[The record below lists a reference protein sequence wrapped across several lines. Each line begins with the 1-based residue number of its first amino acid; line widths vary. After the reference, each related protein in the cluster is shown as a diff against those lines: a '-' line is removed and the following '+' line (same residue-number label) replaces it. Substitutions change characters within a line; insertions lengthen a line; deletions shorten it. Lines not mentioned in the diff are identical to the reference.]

1 MYRHLL
7 GNTLDVF
14 SRNSKIFSQMLMIIL
29 KIDVTSLNSS
39 LTMQRLDYCLDQLFP
54 NLKFSLLLNNSISL
68 LKQGENITINKI
80 WITFD

>member
-1 MYRHLL
+1 
-7 GNTLDVF
+7 
-14 SRNSKIFSQMLMIIL
+14 MIIL

-39 LTMQRLDYCLDQLFP
+39 LAMQRLDYCLDRLFP